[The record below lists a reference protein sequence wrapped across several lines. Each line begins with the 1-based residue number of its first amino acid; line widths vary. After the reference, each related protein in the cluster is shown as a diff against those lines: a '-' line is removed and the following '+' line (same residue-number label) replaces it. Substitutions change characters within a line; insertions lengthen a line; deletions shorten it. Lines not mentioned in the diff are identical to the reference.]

1 VRVAFT
7 LIGGRE
13 WTGGYNYL
21 VNLLRVL
28 HANPDCGVEPVLFV
42 GPGFAEESLA
52 PLRPLL
58 RSPPVRDDAFERRLS
73 TLPLA
78 RAALVGDAPA
88 VANAFIGERI
98 DVAFEAAQFYGWR
111 FPVAALA
118 WTPDFQHRHLPH
130 MFSRRAW
137 WRRELGTRAQ
147 VGAGRT
153 LMLSSEDARQDAERF
168 YPGSLGRTV
177 VVRFAVLPPP
187 LPHTPGAELLAR
199 HGLPERFLYLP
210 NQFWKHKNHEVVI
223 DALARLKARGERLV
237 VAASGNPEDV
247 RHADHYRRLTERVRD
262 RAVGAEFRFLG
273 MVPYED
279 VIGLTALCQALINP
293 SFFEGWSTTVEEA
306 KALGAPLVLSDL
318 AVHREQAGNTARYF
332 DPQSPDE
339 AAGAI
344 LEAWRRH
351 DLPAAPERWRIAA
364 RESHTRVTEFAF
376 AFAGAAAIAREQHGV
391 PRHPLLAPSAATI
404 ARRRGPPR
412 RRVVRA
418 HAKVLLVHNYYRSI
432 TPGGE
437 DNVFRQEQE
446 LLRAGGLE
454 VVTYTKHNDD
464 VDEDDPRQVL
474 RTAAGM
480 PWAWPVYH
488 ELRELIQR
496 ERPDL
501 AHFHNTFPLISPSA
515 YAACKELNLPIVQTL
530 HNYRLV
536 CCAGTFFRDGA
547 PCQKCTSAS
556 PWAGVRHRC
565 YRGSLAGS
573 AAVAWMLRSNWRRG
587 IYTELIDVYV
597 ALTQFAA
604 DRFAAEG
611 LPRERIVIN
620 PNFVDSTGPPSAG
633 GGGYAVFAARLSE
646 EKGIPTVLK
655 AWRELRDVPLKV
667 VGDGPLLAEF
677 VSSARAEGLPIEFL
691 GMQPRADVLELIG
704 RADLQVVAS
713 ECYEGFP
720 LVVAESYARGT
731 PVVASHI
738 GGLIEIIRPE
748 ETGLHFEVGNAGSLV
763 AQVRR
768 LWGDPALR
776 ARLRIGARRRY
787 EAEYTPE
794 RSLERLL
801 AIYERARAVAAARA
815 AALAPADNAA

>member
-1 VRVAFT
+1 MRVAFT

-21 VNLLRVL
+21 LNLLRVL

-42 GPGFAEESLA
+42 GPGFAEDSLA

-58 RSPPVRDDAFERRLS
+58 PSAPVRDEAFERRLS

-88 VANAFIGERI
+88 VARAFIRERI

-118 WTPDFQHRHLPH
+118 WTPDFQHRHLPQ
-130 MFSRRAW
+130 MFSQRAR
-137 WRRELGTRAQ
+137 WRRELGTWAQ

-168 YPGSLGRTV
+168 YPASRGRTV
-177 VVRFAVLPPP
+177 VVRFAVLPPT
-187 LPHTPGAELLAR
+187 LPRDPGPELLAK
-199 HGLPERFLYLP
+199 HALPARFLYLP

-223 DALARLKARGERLV
+223 DALARLKARGQPLV

-262 RAVGAEFRFLG
+262 RGVGAEFRFLG
-273 MVPYED
+273 MLPYED
-279 VIGLTALCQALINP
+279 VIGLTALCQALVNP

-318 AVHREQAGNTARYF
+318 AVHHEQAGGAARYF
-332 DPQSPDE
+332 DPNSPD
-339 AAGAI
+339 AAAAA
-344 LEAWRRH
+344 LADAWRRA
-351 DLPAAPERWRIAA
+351 DLPPAPERWRAA
-364 RESHTRVTEFAF
+364 ASSSQARVAEFAL
-376 AFAGAAAIAREQHGV
+376 AFAGAVAIAREQRGV
-391 PRHPLLAPSAATI
+391 PRHPLFAPSAATI
-404 ARRRGPPR
+404 ARRRGPAWRRAPR
-412 RRVVRA
+412 ART
-418 HAKVLLVHNYYRSI
+418 KVLLVHNYYRSI

-437 DNVFRQEQE
+437 DNVFRQELE
-446 LLRAGGLE
+446 LLRSGGLE

-488 ELRELIQR
+488 ELREVIQR
-496 ERPDL
+496 ERPDI

-536 CCAGTFFRDGA
+536 CCAGTFFREGKA
-547 PCQKCTSAS
+547 CQKCTAAS
-556 PWAGVRHRC
+556 PWSGIRHRC

-587 IYTELIDVYV
+587 IYTDLIDVYV

-611 LPRERIVIN
+611 LPRERIVIH
-620 PNFVDSTGPPSAG
+620 PNFVDSSAPPSPG

-655 AWRELRDVPLKV
+655 AWHELRDVPLKV
-667 VGDGPLLAEF
+667 AGDGPLHAEF
-677 VSSARAEGLPIEFL
+677 AAAARAANLPIEFL
-691 GMQPRADVLELIG
+691 GMRPRSEVLELIG
-704 RADLQVVAS
+704 AADLQVVAS

-748 ETGLHFEVGNAGSLV
+748 ETGLHFEVGNAASLV

-768 LWGDPALR
+768 LWSDPALR

-794 RSLERLL
+794 RSRERLL
-801 AIYERARAVAAARA
+801 AIYERARGAAA
-815 AALAPADNAA
+815 APRPSSRVS